1 MSSVHIF
8 IHTYNHFVMCK
19 NTYMNSYSS
28 CFVFKKKKE
37 NMNSSI
43 VHLSILLHLFSH
55 CHSLSFSL
63 LLSPLSFIHSF
74 IHSLFRQ
81 SFCYDLVT
89 LPMRYT
95 FTLYVLRYTFGVL
108 FLRRFFRKTNKT
120 LTQIMFFFSLS
131 LSLFP
136 RAPHPSNI
144 KYEISKNQ
152 NIQQPKI
159 KTNKTTKIYTKTCVL
174 FCVFFFSSS
183 FSLLL
188 CRFSSCRS

>member
-1 MSSVHIF
+1 
-8 IHTYNHFVMCK
+8 
-19 NTYMNSYSS
+19 MNSYSS
-28 CFVFKKKKE
+28 CFDFKMKKK

-108 FLRRFFRKTNKT
+108 FLRRLFRKTNKT
-120 LTQIMFFFSLS
+120 LTQIMFFFFLS
-131 LSLFP
+131 LSLP
-136 RAPHPSNI
+136 TRASSIEYQIRNI
-144 KYEISKNQ
+144 EKPKHTTTKNK
-152 NIQQPKI
+152 NKP